1 MSTTAK
7 QAIKPQSAQDN
18 DPLFSDAGITKFD
31 YVKFENVGDKVKGT
45 YVGKTETVS
54 AKYGYTQANYYLTL
68 DSGQTVIVGGRNPDK
83 ASGTRVIYGMD
94 KIPFGAVIGFIFS
107 GTKETN
113 KGNPAKLIDLRY
125 AGEKNLSAYEAF
137 KSKFNFNTPEESPLK
152 QVDSTE
158 DVEEEPEF

>member
-1 MSTTAK
+1 MPKANTAQ
-7 QAIKPQSAQDN
+7 QATSN
-18 DPLFSDAGITKFD
+18 NEDPLFGDAGITKFD
-31 YVKFENVGDKVKGT
+31 YVKFDNVGDKVKGT

-83 ASGTRVIYGMD
+83 ATQVRVIYGMD
-94 KIPFGAVIGFIFS
+94 KIPMGAVIGFIFS

-125 AGEKNLSAYEAF
+125 AGEKNLAAYNAF
-137 KSKFNFNTPEESPLK
+137 KQKFNLSEPQEEQQEVVSNEDSVSPEA
-152 QVDSTE
+152 
-158 DVEEEPEF
+158 EF

>member
-1 MSTTAK
+1 MPKANTAQ
-7 QAIKPQSAQDN
+7 QATSN
-18 DPLFSDAGITKFD
+18 NEDPLFGDAGITKFD
-31 YVKFENVGDKVKGT
+31 YVKFDNVGDKVKGT

-83 ASGTRVIYGMD
+83 ATQVRVIYGMD
-94 KIPFGAVIGFIFS
+94 KIPMGAVIGFIFS

-125 AGEKNLSAYEAF
+125 AGERNDVAYNAFKKKFNLSEPTVSQETELSEDEKAM
-137 KSKFNFNTPEESPLK
+137 
-152 QVDSTE
+152 VD
-158 DVEEEPEF
+158 EEPQY